1 MKILGKKSLSSAIEK
16 GLVVLLILGIF
27 ITISVGMW
35 IILDWEKWMGFFLTK
50 TIFIAYLSSL
60 PVLIMVVE
68 FIKIFQNLKNEKAFD
83 KQNLKF
89 LKVSYI
95 ASFTICAIYLINTII
110 LLLDTT
116 ARRGIITCN
125 REPNHRTIRKRDRLL
140 YQTLAEGPSAND
152 DAAVPILDRSGDNLA
167 G

>member
-35 IILDWEKWMGFFLTK
+35 IILDWEKWVGFFLTK
-50 TIFIAYLSSL
+50 IIFIAYLSSL

-110 LLLDTT
+110 LLLDTKWIDT
-116 ARRGIITCN
+116 FIVYPTLMAIIAIVFFFFGIGLIVLTEIYKKAIQFKEEN
-125 REPNHRTIRKRDRLL
+125 ELTI
-140 YQTLAEGPSAND
+140 
-152 DAAVPILDRSGDNLA
+152 
-167 G
+167 

>member
-35 IILDWEKWMGFFLTK
+35 IILDWEKWMSLFLTK
-50 TIFIAYLSSL
+50 TIIIAYLSSL

-83 KQNLKF
+83 KQNIKF

-95 ASFTICAIYLINTII
+95 ASFII
-110 LLLDTT
+110 VLF
-116 ARRGIITCN
+116 I
-125 REPNHRTIRKRDRLL
+125 
-140 YQTLAEGPSAND
+140 
-152 DAAVPILDRSGDNLA
+152 
-167 G
+167 